1 MEDKNNIDR
10 LDNDIDELYGNE
22 KEKKESSSSDIRRT
36 ILYFFS
42 VIIGVLFIH
51 AFIGHQVT
59 VEGSSMEKTLHNE
72 DRLLLEKVTYRFGEP
87 KRYDIVVFRPYST
100 QKDTY
105 YIKRVIGLP
114 GETVLIKDG
123 DVYIDGEVLE
133 ENFGLQEMEDGGLA
147 KELIKLG
154 KEEYFLLGDNRNNS
168 MDSRSERIGP
178 VHKDTILGRAFIRLW
193 PIEGFG
199 SLKEG
204 YL

>member
-1 MEDKNNIDR
+1 MKDKKNVDT
-10 LDNDIDELYGNE
+10 LDNDIE
-22 KEKKESSSSDIRRT
+22 KLHEKREEKRENFSSDIRRT
-36 ILYFFS
+36 ILYFIS

-72 DRLLLEKVTYRFGEP
+72 DRLLLEKVTYRFGKP

-123 DVYIDGEVLE
+123 DIYIDGELLDE
-133 ENFGLQEMEDGGLA
+133 HFGTQEMADGGLA
-147 KELIKLG
+147 KEIIKLG

-178 VHKDTILGRAFIRLW
+178 VHKDTILGRAFVRIW
-193 PIEGFG
+193 PIQGFG
-199 SLKEG
+199 SLKE
-204 YL
+204 